1 MPEPE
6 LIRRHGCTPEQRT
19 GRADQTPRWVYVV
32 GAIVAGLV
40 LLVVVLHPTGNALGG
55 HLPPAGPH

>member
-6 LIRRHGCTPEQRT
+6 QIHRHGPAADQRT
-19 GRADQTPRWVYVV
+19 RRADQTPRWVYVV
-32 GAIVAGLV
+32 GGVVAALV
-40 LLVVVLHPTGNALGG
+40 LLVVVLHLTGNALGG

>member
-1 MPEPE
+1 MPESE
-6 LIRRHGCTPEQRT
+6 QIHRHGPAADQRT

-32 GAIVAGLV
+32 GAVVAGLL
-40 LLVVVLHPTGNALGG
+40 LLVVVLHVTGNALGG